1 MLCRV
6 KVIFLYHH
14 LLLLLNKY
22 NLFYSLDDEIKKKIG
37 TCVPIYFNKNYKITF
52 MMISLFV
59 TIYYNN
65 YTCQKIDLKDL
76 KFV

>member
-37 TCVPIYFNKNYKITF
+37 TCVPIYFNKNYKKH
-52 MMISLFV
+52 L
-59 TIYYNN
+59 
-65 YTCQKIDLKDL
+65 
-76 KFV
+76 